1 MAFSVLILLL
11 QSIILT
17 KCNGYGIIPITN
29 FRKVVSIIRY
39 SGTPYL
45 FACLEAS
52 ARSEESELPKGK
64 FVARYCKSYKKLMAI
79 MSGIAIAIGGTLMFF
94 WDVAILFLLLG
105 LCLLSL
111 LPTFLSYK
119 CLINKELMEEE
130 YFILLFKKKKTIYW
144 RDVKYKKVKTN
155 GRNKSITLYD
165 AHKKRLIAFDELIVG
180 FERVVKL
187 AKQSRIK
194 NLPRN

>member
-1 MAFSVLILLL
+1 
-11 QSIILT
+11 
-17 KCNGYGIIPITN
+17 
-29 FRKVVSIIRY
+29 
-39 SGTPYL
+39 
-45 FACLEAS
+45 
-52 ARSEESELPKGK
+52 
-64 FVARYCKSYKKLMAI
+64 MAI

-94 WDVAILFLLLG
+94 WDVAMIFLALG
-105 LCLLSL
+105 LCLLLL

-119 CLINKELMEEE
+119 CLIKKELMEEE
-130 YFILLFKKKKTIYW
+130 YFILFFKKKKTIYW

-187 AKQSRIK
+187 AKRSRIK

>member
-1 MAFSVLILLL
+1 
-11 QSIILT
+11 
-17 KCNGYGIIPITN
+17 
-29 FRKVVSIIRY
+29 
-39 SGTPYL
+39 
-45 FACLEAS
+45 
-52 ARSEESELPKGK
+52 
-64 FVARYCKSYKKLMAI
+64 
-79 MSGIAIAIGGTLMFF
+79 MFF

-111 LPTFLSYK
+111 LPMFLSYK

-130 YFILLFKKKKTIYW
+130 YFILLFKKKKTVYW

-180 FERVVKL
+180 YERVITL
-187 AKQSRIK
+187 AKRNAIK
-194 NLPRN
+194 DVKK

>member
-1 MAFSVLILLL
+1 MAFSVLIFLL

-52 ARSEESELPKGK
+52 ARSEESELPKGE
-64 FVARYCKSYKKLMAI
+64 FVTRYCKSYKKLMAI

-130 YFILLFKKKKTIYW
+130 YFILFFKKKKTVYW

-187 AKQSRIK
+187 AKRSRIK

>member
-1 MAFSVLILLL
+1 MFD
-11 QSIILT
+11 
-17 KCNGYGIIPITN
+17 Y
-29 FRKVVSIIRY
+29 
-39 SGTPYL
+39 
-45 FACLEAS
+45 LEAS
-52 ARSEESELPKGK
+52 ARCEESELPKGE
-64 FVARYCKSYKKLMAI
+64 FVATYCKSYKKLMAI

-111 LPTFLSYK
+111 LPTFFSYK
-119 CLINKELMEEE
+119 CLINKEWIQEE
-130 YFILLFKKKKTIYW
+130 YFILFFKKKKTVYW
-144 RDVKYKKVKTN
+144 RDVKYRKEKR
-155 GRNKSITLYD
+155 GGGNKSITLYD

-187 AKQSRIK
+187 AKRSRIK